1 MHPVVVSITTS
12 LTRWILFEA
21 RSVKP
26 FSIDE
31 EILGPAEQGGL
42 LRRAEA
48 FESGKFPARWP
59 INFRSGFFLFSF
71 NEGWYTPLILHV
83 SGAPLQQNVLPLPG
97 CQAEK
102 VAILLFPHLPDD
114 LKEVATVV

>member
-1 MHPVVVSITTS
+1 M
-12 LTRWILFEA
+12 
-21 RSVKP
+21 KP

-71 NEGWYTPLILHV
+71 NEGRDAPLILHM
-83 SGAPLQQNVLPLPG
+83 SGASLQQDVLPLPG

-102 VAILLFPHLPDD
+102 IAIMLPPHLPDD
-114 LKEVATVV
+114 LEEIAAVV